1 MNCVSTWALSK
12 IPLLAESCVE
22 TQFIAPLRE
31 GVISYIFMCKL
42 IKINITAN
50 IRILIENVLLERKKN
65 VHLPL
70 FRR

>member
-1 MNCVSTWALSK
+1 MNRVYK
-12 IPLLAESCVE
+12 VRRNE
-22 TQFIAPLRE
+22 LRRNKLRLYD
-31 GVISYIFMCKL
+31 GVISYIFTCKL

>member
-1 MNCVSTWALSK
+1 MVRRN
-12 IPLLAESCVE
+12 E
-22 TQFIAPLRE
+22 LRLYD
-31 GVISYIFMCKL
+31 GVISYIFTYKL
-42 IKINITAN
+42 IKINTAN

>member
-1 MNCVSTWALSK
+1 MR
-12 IPLLAESCVE
+12 
-22 TQFIAPLRE
+22 LRRNE
-31 GVISYIFMCKL
+31 LRRNKLRLYDGVISYIFTYKL

-50 IRILIENVLLERKKN
+50 IRILIENVLLEKKKN